1 MVNIIFSN
9 FAVPL
14 RAGNTNLG
22 PIIVNLA
29 PSVVN
34 DDPGG
39 FFFANIDALG
49 NYYRTVQHQ
58 LT

>member
-1 MVNIIFSN
+1 MKSKSTMINIIFSN

-14 RAGNTNLG
+14 RAGNTNFG

-39 FFFANIDALG
+39 FFCE
-49 NYYRTVQHQ
+49 Y
-58 LT
+58 